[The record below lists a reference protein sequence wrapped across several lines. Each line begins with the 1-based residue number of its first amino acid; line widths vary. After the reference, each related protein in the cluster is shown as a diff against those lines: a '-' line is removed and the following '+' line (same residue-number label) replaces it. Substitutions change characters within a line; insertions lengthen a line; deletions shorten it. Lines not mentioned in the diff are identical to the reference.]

1 MRSLAVLVSIY
12 NECPSPVTVPPAI
25 PSHETTG
32 LVTEEL
38 IKELSFYPD
47 SLSGLKASE
56 ELYPLQDK
64 DAFTG

>member
-1 MRSLAVLVSIY
+1 M
-12 NECPSPVTVPPAI
+12 VPPAI

-47 SLSGLKASE
+47 SLLGLKASE